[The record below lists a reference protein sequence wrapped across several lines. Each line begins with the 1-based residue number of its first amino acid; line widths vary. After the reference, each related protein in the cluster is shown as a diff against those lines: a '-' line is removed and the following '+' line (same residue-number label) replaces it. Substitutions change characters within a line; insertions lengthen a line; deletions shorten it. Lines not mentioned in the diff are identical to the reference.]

1 MAENNNVTT
10 GTEQQGQNGQQQN
23 GSQEGMQYV
32 GKMFTQEEVNQI
44 VQARLG
50 RMKDNSAAAADQ
62 REQTLNERELRL
74 DAREKLA
81 DSGISKDWLPL
92 VNCSSKEEMDKSIK
106 LISSLI
112 GQQQHKATVYRVIA
126 QPPKRTGKLENFPNG
141 DPDIRAAMGL
151 KG

>member
-10 GTEQQGQNGQQQN
+10 GTEQQGQNSQQQN
-23 GSQEGMQYV
+23 GSQEDMQHA

-62 REQTLNERELRL
+62 REQALNERELRL

-92 VNCSSKEEMDKSIK
+92 VNCSSKKDMDESIK
-106 LISSLI
+106 LIASLM
-112 GQQQHKATVYRVIA
+112 GQQEKKNSVYRVNM
-126 QPPKRTGKLENFPNG
+126 QPQKRTGKRVSIPNG